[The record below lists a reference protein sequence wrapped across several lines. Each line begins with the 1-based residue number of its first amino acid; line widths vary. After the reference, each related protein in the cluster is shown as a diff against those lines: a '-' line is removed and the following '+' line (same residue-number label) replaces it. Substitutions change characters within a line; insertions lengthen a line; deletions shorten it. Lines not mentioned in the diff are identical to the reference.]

1 MQWPVEEVEALRGK
15 KPVSLKDRV
24 VKRGEHVEITGLQT
38 AQVSVLS
45 TYPVIATF
53 SELVHQIGRAHV

>member
-24 VKRGEHVEITGLQT
+24 VKRGEHVEVITGLRT
-38 AQVSVLS
+38 SQVIIFFIFFCKK
-45 TYPVIATF
+45 T
-53 SELVHQIGRAHV
+53 QIYWCKGSS